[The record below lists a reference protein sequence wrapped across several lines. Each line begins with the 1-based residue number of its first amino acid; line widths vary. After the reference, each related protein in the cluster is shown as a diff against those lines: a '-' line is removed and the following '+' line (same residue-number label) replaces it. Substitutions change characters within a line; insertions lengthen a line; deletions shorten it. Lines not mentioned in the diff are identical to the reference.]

1 MVRLHSFLALN
12 KHQSSN
18 SLASC
23 QPNTN
28 TNTSWWRS
36 ATYWSP
42 SPASHDLLWHHITD
56 RIHMLEKHSVHNTQ
70 FLSWNVNV
78 HNLLKSVS
86 NGQYQDREW
95 IFGRSGKTT
104 EFGKRLRPSSPLS
117 ISEFEDKN
125 FVYQKNYRHWR
136 KSWRQCDISDFE
148 TSDWKRWV
156 GGWGGT
162 TEAGERE
169 EATTKCLKNFSN
181 NNLLSLYI
189 SASAFPASPWAYSG
203 NQPLAPTPGTPT
215 PS

>member
-23 QPNTN
+23 QPDTN
-28 TNTSWWRS
+28 TNTSLWRS

-125 FVYQKNYRHWR
+125 FVYQKTT
-136 KSWRQCDISDFE
+136 DIGG
-148 TSDWKRWV
+148 KV
-156 GGWGGT
+156 GGGVTYQILGGVSGKDGRRGAEAKSPRRGRGRKQLQSALKTFPT
-162 TEAGERE
+162 TI
-169 EATTKCLKNFSN
+169 FY
-181 NNLLSLYI
+181 LSTYQQVP
-189 SASAFPASPWAYSG
+189 FPPHHELIQVTSH
-203 NQPLAPTPGTPT
+203 
-215 PS
+215 